1 MEKYCNNSWAQIVEL
16 LNSNVQNGLSEND
29 CEALRLKYGTN
40 KIDLPSGNKIYKHI
54 LNALKQKSIII
65 NLIITIILFVFEH
78 YLFGIITALIL
89 LLNLILIV
97 MHTIKRDKEIGALE
111 RLNSA
116 DTVVIRDGAQKIIK
130 SEELVMGDIVKINKD
145 SVIPADIRI
154 ISANEIKVDEKSI
167 TGEAFYKE
175 KFESKIIGNIFS
187 LTDMKNILFKG
198 SIIKSGSGLGI
209 VISTGNSTQ
218 LGRML
223 TMLTY
228 ASNRKHN
235 FGTMISKLLERY
247 LLIYFLG
254 IIIIGSYFVYT
265 GQDANKNYI
274 STALFA
280 LGCFPVTI
288 NREISF

>member
-16 LNSNVQNGLSEND
+16 LNSNVQSGLSEND

-198 SIIKSGSGLGI
+198 SIIKI
-209 VISTGNSTQ
+209 
-218 LGRML
+218 R
-223 TMLTY
+223 
-228 ASNRKHN
+228 
-235 FGTMISKLLERY
+235 
-247 LLIYFLG
+247 
-254 IIIIGSYFVYT
+254 
-265 GQDANKNYI
+265 
-274 STALFA
+274 
-280 LGCFPVTI
+280 
-288 NREISF
+288 